1 MPLVYVQ
8 RYAPPTTYLAG
19 GTQYVEGALSFAGA
33 TTIYLSNDV
42 YGATGSYV
50 LFEYG
55 SFTLTAPYTTELD
68 VLNNLVTVDSSALVL
83 SSFQSWTVDT
93 IAKQVIMNLGSNP
106 TNGCQFVD
114 GVLDI
119 SNPIDVY
126 LSSTLYAT
134 AGTYTLFDWSGG
146 GSFTGSASNIT
157 IYPPG
162 GLNVAVTPYVD
173 GNTIKFTL
181 V

>member
-8 RYAPPTTYLAG
+8 RYAPANEFIAG
-19 GTQYVEGALSFAGA
+19 GTQYVDGVLTFAGP
-33 TTIYLSNDV
+33 TTIYLSNAV
-42 YGATGSYV
+42 FGSTGDYV
-50 LFEYG
+50 LFDYSGG
-55 SFTLTAPYTTELD
+55 SFPGGQAA
-68 VLNNLVTVDSSALVL
+68 LNANVTMNSSNLLL
-83 SSFQSWTVDT
+83 SSVGAITDDPTNKRIT
-93 IAKQVIMNLGSNP
+93 ITLLSKP

-114 GVLDI
+114 GVLTI

-134 AGTYTLFDWSGG
+134 SGTYTLFDWSGG

-157 IYPPG
+157 LHPPG
-162 GLNVAVTPYVD
+162 GLNVAVSPYVD

>member
-19 GTQYVEGALSFAGA
+19 GTQYVEGALSFAVP
-33 TTIYLSNDV
+33 TTIYLSNAV
-42 YGATGSYV
+42 FGSTGDYV
-50 LFEYG
+50 LFDYSSAG
-55 SFTLTAPYTTELD
+55 ASFPGGQAELD
-68 VLNNLVTVDSSALVL
+68 ANVTIDTNDLLLSSLSALTND
-83 SSFQSWTVDT
+83 TV
-93 IAKQVIMNLGSNP
+93 AKQIILTLVSRP

>member
-19 GTQYVEGALSFAGA
+19 GTQYVDGVLTFAGA
-33 TTIYLSNDV
+33 TTIYLSSAV
-42 YGATGSYV
+42 YGSTGDYV
-50 LFEYG
+50 LFDYTNG
-55 SFTLTAPYTTELD
+55 SFPGGQGELNTNVALD
-68 VLNNLVTVDSSALVL
+68 DSDLFL
-83 SSFQSWTVDT
+83 SSVAAVTDDALNKQIILTLQSR
-93 IAKQVIMNLGSNP
+93 P

-114 GVLDI
+114 GVLTI

-126 LSSTLYAT
+126 LSSVLYAT